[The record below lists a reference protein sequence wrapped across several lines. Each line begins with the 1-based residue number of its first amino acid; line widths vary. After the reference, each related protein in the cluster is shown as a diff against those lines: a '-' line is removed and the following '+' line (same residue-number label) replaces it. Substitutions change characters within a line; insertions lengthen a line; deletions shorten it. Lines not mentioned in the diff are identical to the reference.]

1 MEQTK
6 LGQAIFGTLV
16 SWASILAWF
25 KTNLGTIAIIA
36 AIGGSL
42 LTMWAAY
49 QSGMLS
55 KEKRAKLKINADPE
69 I

>member
-6 LGQAIFGTLV
+6 LGQAIFGVIL
-16 SWASILAWF
+16 SWASIVAWF
-25 KTNLGTIAIIA
+25 KTNLGTIALIA

-42 LTMWAAY
+42 FTMWAAY

-55 KEKRAKLKINADPE
+55 KEKRAKLKTEKDTDE
-69 I
+69 